1 MLMNR
6 TLTLV
11 FLLFSSIYTVAQQV
25 SLQGTVTDTEGAVI
39 PFATIV
45 KSRSSVGTSANKEG
59 DFKLS
64 LPEGSH
70 QVTVSAVGY
79 QPKTLMVTL
88 PQRDSLTIQ
97 LATEVYSLQEVV
109 IGNQEDPAYEIIRK
123 TINKR
128 QHYLKEPGPYSARA
142 YIKGLQR
149 LLKAPK
155 KFFGVNIEE
164 LGKEMGLDSGR
175 RGIIYLSESESK
187 ITANPPKDFKEEMI
201 SSKISGDNK
210 AFSFNRASELQL
222 NFYENYQN
230 IIEGLSSRPFVS
242 PIADN
247 AMAYYR
253 YQYLGTSDENGKTII
268 KIKVTPKRKAE
279 PLYKGN
285 IYIIDGEWR
294 IYSVNFLLDKQS
306 SINFVDSLNI
316 KQLYTPI
323 NDKIWM
329 PSTIQ
334 LDFKAGLLG
343 FQVAGYFTAMYQDYT
358 FTSLPNK
365 KLFKEV
371 LSIGKDVNRKDSM
384 YWAKNRPIPLTREE
398 TQDYVFKD
406 SLRRRNESK
415 DYLDSID
422 KKNNKFKP
430 IGFFVSGYNYRNR
443 YKKESIRFDG
453 PLPSLLFNSVEGL
466 AINYGVNY
474 SRQIDSSL
482 NHNLNIS
489 GRVRYG
495 FANQRLNGSIRASI
509 PMKDQTFIISGGRD
523 VLDLNN
529 RGSLPVLFNSLYT
542 LFVGENYQKLYEK
555 TFAAFYWSNI
565 LPGNIKIGVQAE
577 WANRHWLPNATNF
590 TFWDRNQH
598 KLTSNNPLHP
608 EADLPLFADNKS
620 TKVSI
625 GLNYDFSN
633 RYETYPSGKRYL
645 PSKYP
650 TIGIHYTKGL
660 KNVLDSDIDYDLLEA
675 NIYKSNVSL
684 GLYGSISFSASAG
697 KFFNNNR
704 LFYPDFKHFNGN
716 QILFVDQQLSSFLAL
731 DYYQYSTQSS
741 FIEAHTEYNL
751 GGMLTSKV
759 PLLRRLKLEELIGLH
774 YLHSPELSNYGELHV
789 GLQWKRIRLMYAR
802 SKSSNEQLNKTNTLR
817 IALKLF

>member
-1 MLMNR
+1 MLMNK

-11 FLLFSSIYTVAQQV
+11 FLLFSSICTVAQQAP
-25 SLQGTVTDTEGAVI
+25 LQGTVTDTEGAAI

-45 KSRSSVGTSANKEG
+45 KNHSSIGTSANKEG
-59 DFKLS
+59 HFKLS

-70 QVTVSAVGY
+70 QITVSAVGY
-79 QPKTLMVTL
+79 RPKTLTVTI
-88 PQRDSLTIQ
+88 PQRDSLIIQ
-97 LATEVYSLQEVV
+97 LANEVYSLQEVV

-123 TINKR
+123 AINKR
-128 QHYLKEPGPYSARA
+128 RYHLKEAGPYSARV

-164 LGKEMGLDSGR
+164 MGKEMGLDSGR

-201 SSKISGDNK
+201 SSKISGDNR

-253 YQYLGTSDENGKTII
+253 YQYLGTSDENGTTII

-279 PLYKGN
+279 PLYKGD
-285 IYIIDGEWR
+285 IYIVDREWR
-294 IYSVNFLLDKQS
+294 ISSVNFLLDKES

-316 KQLYTPI
+316 KQLYTPV
-323 NDKIWM
+323 NDKTWM

-371 LSIGKDVNRKDSM
+371 LSIGKDVNKKDST
-384 YWAKNRPIPLTREE
+384 YWAENRPVPLTVEE
-398 TQDYVFKD
+398 QKDYVAKD
-406 SLRRRNESK
+406 SLYRIHQSK

-422 KKNNKFKP
+422 KKNNRFKP
-430 IGFFVSGYNYRNR
+430 FSFLISGYSYRNR
-443 YKKESIRFDG
+443 FKKENIRFEG
-453 PLPSLLFNSVEGL
+453 ALPSLLFNSVEGL

-482 NHNLNIS
+482 NHYLNIN
-489 GRVRYG
+489 GRIRYG
-495 FANQRLNGSIRASI
+495 FANQRLNGSIRVNL
-509 PMKDQTFIISGGRD
+509 PMKDQRFVLSGGRD

-529 RGSLPVLFNSLYT
+529 RGSLPVLLNSLYT
-542 LFVGENYQKLYEK
+542 LFAGENYQKLYEK
-555 TFAAFYWSNI
+555 TFASFYWSKT
-565 LPGNIKIGVQAE
+565 LPGNIKIGAEAE

-598 KLTSNNPLHP
+598 KLTTNNPLLP
-608 EADLPLFADNKS
+608 DTDLPLFADNKS
-620 TKVSI
+620 AKVSI
-625 GLNYDFSN
+625 GLTYDFSN

-645 PSKYP
+645 PSNYP

-660 KNVLDSDIDYDLLEA
+660 KNVLGSDVDYDLLAA
-675 NIYKSNVSL
+675 NIYKSNLGL
-684 GLYGSISFSASAG
+684 GLYGSISFSATAG
-697 KFFNNNR
+697 KFFNNNQ

-731 DYYQYSTQSS
+731 DYYRYSTPSS

-751 GGMLTSKV
+751 GGMFASKI
-759 PLLRRLKLEELIGLH
+759 PLLRKLKLEELIGLH
-774 YLHSPELSNYGELHV
+774 YLHSPELKAYSELHV
-789 GLQWKRIRLMYAR
+789 GLQWKMIRLMYAHSR
-802 SKSSNEQLNKTNTLR
+802 SSNEQLNKANTLR

>member
-1 MLMNR
+1 MNR
-6 TLTLV
+6 TLTLI
-11 FLLFSSIYTVAQQV
+11 FLLFLSIHTIAQQLP
-25 SLQGTVTDTEGAVI
+25 LQGTVTDIEGAAI

-45 KSRSSVGTSANKEG
+45 KNRSSVGTSANKEG
-59 DFKLS
+59 HFKLS
-64 LPEGSH
+64 LPEGNH
-70 QVTVSAVGY
+70 QLTVSAVGY
-79 QPKTLMVTL
+79 RPKTLTITL

-97 LATEVYSLQEVV
+97 LADEVYSLQEVV

-123 TINKR
+123 AINKR
-128 QHYLKEPGPYSARA
+128 RYYLEEAGPYSARV

-175 RGIIYLSESESK
+175 RGIVYLSESESK
-187 ITANPPKDFKEEMI
+187 ITVNPPKDFKEEMI
-201 SSKISGDNK
+201 SSKISGNNR

-222 NFYENYQN
+222 NFYENYQD

-247 AMAYYR
+247 AMSYYK
-253 YQYLGTSDENGKTII
+253 YQYLGTSDENGTTII
-268 KIKVTPKRKAE
+268 KIRVIPKRKAE

-285 IYIIDGEWR
+285 IYIVDGEWR
-294 IYSVNFLLDKQS
+294 IQSINFLVDKES

-316 KQLYTPI
+316 KQLYMPI
-323 NDKIWM
+323 GDKTWM

-334 LDFKAGLLG
+334 LDFNAGLLG
-343 FQVAGYFTAMYQDYT
+343 FQVAGYFTATYQDYS
-358 FTSLPNK
+358 FIELPNEK
-365 KLFKEV
+365 IFKEV
-371 LSIGKDVNRKDSM
+371 LSIEKDVNKKDSA
-384 YWAKNRPIPLTREE
+384 YWAENRPIPLTEE
-398 TQDYVFKD
+398 EQRDYVAKD
-406 SLRRRNESK
+406 SLHRIHQSR

-422 KKNNKFKP
+422 RKHNRFKP
-430 IGFFVSGYNYRNR
+430 LSFLVSGYSYRNR
-443 YKKESIRFDG
+443 HKKESVRFAG
-453 PLPSLLFNSVEGL
+453 PLRSLLFNSVEGL
-466 AINYGVNY
+466 AINYGINY
-474 SRQIDSSL
+474 SRQIDSNL
-482 NHNLNIS
+482 NHYLDIA
-489 GRVRYG
+489 GHMRYG
-495 FANQRLNGSIRASI
+495 FANQRLNGSIKASI

-542 LFVGENYQKLYEK
+542 LFAGENYQKLYEK
-555 TFAAFYWSNI
+555 TFAAFSWSNI

-577 WANRHWLPNATNF
+577 WANRHWLPNATDF

-598 KLTSNNPLHP
+598 KLTANNPLHP
-608 EADLPLFADNKS
+608 DADLPLFADNKAA
-620 TKVSI
+620 KVGI
-625 GLNYDFSN
+625 GLSYDFSN
-633 RYETYPSGKRYL
+633 RYETYPGGKRYL

-650 TIGIHYTKGL
+650 AIGIHYTKGL
-660 KNVLDSDIDYDLLEA
+660 KNILDSDVDYDLLTA
-675 NIYKSNVSL
+675 NIYKSNLSL
-684 GLYGSISFSASAG
+684 GLYGGISFSATAG
-697 KFFNNNR
+697 KFFNNNQV
-704 LFYPDFKHFNGN
+704 FYPDFKHFNGN

-731 DYYQYSTQSS
+731 DYYRYSTQSS

-759 PLLRRLKLEELIGLH
+759 PLLRKLKLEELIGLH

-789 GLQWKRIRLMYAR
+789 GLQWKMIRLMYAH
-802 SKSSNEQLNKTNTLR
+802 SSSSDEQLNQTNTLR